1 MDCVNPAF
9 KLFNWAVNKGPDAD
23 TEAEAPGHLRRVMS
37 AKPFSKRPLNKSMN
51 YNETP
56 FCLSS
61 LFSPRNNMFD
71 FCPRNG
77 GSRRKKV
84 ANVAHLVL
92 GVF

>member
-56 FCLSS
+56 F
-61 LFSPRNNMFD
+61 NNNFNKYLLAVATRS
-71 FCPRNG
+71 FIWLCKLIEIN
-77 GSRRKKV
+77 KK
-84 ANVAHLVL
+84 
-92 GVF
+92 